1 MASAIAA
8 VEVVV
13 DSKTDPRQRPT
24 NSNDPGWNY
33 AYSTTIGN
41 RDAVTCKL
49 CGRSLRGGIRR
60 LKEHLAGGYGD
71 SNIFSPNICIWT
83 TTENRKE
90 MEEALEGENKRPSR

>member
-49 CGRSLRGGIRR
+49 CGRSLKRR
-60 LKEHLAGGYGD
+60 DMKVEGA
-71 SNIFSPNICIWT
+71 SCRWIW
-83 TTENRKE
+83 
-90 MEEALEGENKRPSR
+90 